1 MAGIG
6 KTNNSVGK
14 YNTIDE
20 TCMVELV
27 VKKSRFIAVA
37 FHVESIEDVR
47 ECLGVLKKSNPNA
60 RHIPYGYMIGSDFSM
75 GRNNDDEEPAG
86 TAGEPIYSAIKA
98 ANLSN
103 VLIAV
108 VRYFGGV
115 ELGRARLASTY
126 NTVATECVNAAKK
139 YRMKYCGFY
148 AFKVPYSEFAK
159 LGKIVG
165 LKGLPVIEKNFDEA
179 MPMLKVAIP
188 VEDFTK
194 ETEEIKGKIAGGV
207 LIEKVDEGFFRF
219 PW

>member
-1 MAGIG
+1 MAPV
-6 KTNNSVGK
+6 NNTK

-47 ECLGVLKKSNPNA
+47 NCLGVLKKSNPNA
-60 RHIPYGYMIGSDFSM
+60 KHIPYGYMIGPDFSM

-86 TAGEPIYSAIKA
+86 TAGEPIYSAIKSA
-98 ANLSN
+98 GLSN

-108 VRYFGGV
+108 VRYFGGI
-115 ELGRARLASTY
+115 ELGRARLAATY
-126 NTVATECVNAAKK
+126 HNVTNECINAAKK
-139 YRMKYCGFY
+139 YRMLFCGFY
-148 AFKVPYSEFAK
+148 QFKVPYSEFAK

-165 LKGLPVIEKNFDEA
+165 TKGLPVLEKNFDES
-179 MPMLKVAIP
+179 MPMLKIAIP
-188 VEDFTK
+188 VENFNK
-194 ETEEIKGKIAGGV
+194 EADEIKGKIAGGV
-207 LIEKVDEGFFRF
+207 LIEKVDEGFYRF

>member
-6 KTNNSVGK
+6 KNNQTGT

-47 ECLGVLKKSNPNA
+47 NQLGKLKKSNPNA
-60 RHIPYGYMIGSDFSM
+60 KHIPYGYMIGSDFST

-108 VRYFGGV
+108 VRYFGGI
-115 ELGRARLASTY
+115 ELGRAKLASTY
-126 NTVATECVNAAKK
+126 NTVATECVTTAKK
-139 YRMKYCGFY
+139 YRMKLCGFY
-148 AFKVPYSEFAK
+148 EFKVPYSEFAK

-165 LKGLPVIEKNFDEA
+165 MKGLPVLEKNFDEV
-179 MPMLKVAIP
+179 MPILKVAIP
-188 VEDFTK
+188 LDTFSQD
-194 ETEEIKGKIAGGV
+194 TEEIKGKIAGSV
-207 LIEKVDEGFFRF
+207 IIEKEGEGYYRF

>member
-1 MAGIG
+1 MAVNV
-6 KTNNSVGK
+6 KNPVGV

-47 ECLGVLKKSNPNA
+47 NALGKLKKSNPNA
-60 RHIPYGYMIGSDFSM
+60 KHIPYGYMIGADFSM

-86 TAGEPIYSAIKA
+86 TAGEPIYSAIRNA
-98 ANLSN
+98 SLSN

-126 NTVATECVNAAKK
+126 NTVATECINAAKK
-139 YRMKYCGFY
+139 YRMRLCGFY
-148 AFKVPYSEFAK
+148 EFKVPYSEFAK
-159 LGKIVG
+159 LGKIIG
-165 LKGLPVIEKNFDEA
+165 MKGLPVLEKNFDEA

-188 VEDFTK
+188 IDDFSK
-194 ETEEIKGKIAGGV
+194 DTEEIKGKIAGGV
-207 LIEKVDEGFFRF
+207 LIEKDSEGYYRF